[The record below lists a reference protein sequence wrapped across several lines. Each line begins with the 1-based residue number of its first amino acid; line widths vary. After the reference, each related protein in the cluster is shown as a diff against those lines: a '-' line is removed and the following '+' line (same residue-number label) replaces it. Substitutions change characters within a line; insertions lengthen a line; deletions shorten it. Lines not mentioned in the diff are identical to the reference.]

1 MQRHVPRPPSA
12 WKSLAELEGD
22 GAERARGG
30 TGHGGSQSTA
40 LDEPMRH
47 PFEVALASANQ
58 FRQSLRDRAP
68 RPTIPAAA
76 LEARFGGPVPEHG
89 TRADTVIEAL
99 AHAAE
104 PGLVASPGR
113 RFFGWVIG
121 ASHEAAVAADWL
133 TSAWGQNAGLYATSP
148 SAAMSE
154 KVSSRWLLD
163 MLRLPEECSVGFVT
177 GATMASFTCL
187 AAARNAVLARIG
199 WDVEAL
205 GLNGAP
211 RVRVLVSAD
220 AHASVFAA
228 LRFLGFG
235 SETVARIETDAEGR
249 MLADV
254 LGRALDADAGPAIV
268 VAQAGQ
274 INTGAF
280 DPFPAIA
287 AHCERHSAWL
297 HVDGAFGLWG
307 RLCPELDHLTSGI
320 ERANSWATDGHKWL
334 QLPYDSGFAIV
345 RDAAAHRRAMAIRAS
360 FLPSSENEPSHF
372 TPELSRRARGFAL
385 WAVLRTLGRDGVR
398 AMVRR
403 HCGWARQ
410 LAAVLAAAP
419 GVVVVNQVVLNQ
431 LIVRFGEDDAATH
444 AVIAQLQTENLSFA
458 EGAHWRGHWVMRLSI
473 IAADLDDDDIERVAG
488 GILRAWR
495 SIEARSATSVI
506 V

>member
-1 MQRHVPRPPSA
+1 
-12 WKSLAELEGD
+12 
-22 GAERARGG
+22 
-30 TGHGGSQSTA
+30 
-40 LDEPMRH
+40 MRH

-58 FRQSLRDRAP
+58 FRQSLTDRAP
-68 RPTIPAAA
+68 RPSITAAA
-76 LEARFGGPVPEHG
+76 LEARWGGPVPEQG
-89 TRADTVIEAL
+89 ARADTVIEAL
-99 AHAAE
+99 VHAAE

-113 RFFGWVIG
+113 RFFGWIIG
-121 ASHEAAVAADWL
+121 AAHEAAVAADWL

-177 GATMASFTCL
+177 GATMATFTCL
-187 AAARNAVLARIG
+187 AAARNAVLTRVG
-199 WDVEAL
+199 WNVEAL

-228 LRFLGFG
+228 LRFLGLG
-235 SETVARIETDAEGR
+235 AETVERIETDAEGR
-249 MLADV
+249 MLADA

-268 VAQAGQ
+268 IAQAGQ

-280 DPFPAIA
+280 DPFRAID
-287 AHCERHSAWL
+287 AHCERQSAWL

-307 RLCPELDHLTSGI
+307 RLCPELEHLTNGL
-320 ERANSWATDGHKWL
+320 ERADSWATDGHKWL

-345 RDAAAHRRAMAIRAS
+345 RDAAAHRRAMAISAS
-360 FLPSSENEPSHF
+360 YLPPGEYEPGHF

-385 WAVLRTLGRDGVR
+385 WALLRTLGRDGVR
-398 AMVRR
+398 EMVRR
-403 HCGWARQ
+403 HCRCARQ
-410 LAAVLAAAP
+410 LAAILAATP
-419 GVVVVNQVVLNQ
+419 GVHVVNQVVLNQ

-444 AVIAQLQTENLSFA
+444 AVIARLQAENLFFA
-458 EGAHWRGHWVMRLSI
+458 EGAHWRGRWVMRLSI
-473 IAADLDDDDIERVAG
+473 IAADLDDDDIERLAG
-488 GILRAWR
+488 AIVRAWR
-495 SIEARSATSVI
+495 STEARAVASVA